1 MLQLFNQLNSNS
13 SSSSTSKNYDTIWCE
28 GQTSCRSEPFSAE
41 SVNGAE
47 GSESSPAL
55 GVITWA
61 AVSCGCSSAVKR
73 NLSLVSDCVTSF
85 STGKCSF

>member
-13 SSSSTSKNYDTIWCE
+13 SSSSTSKNYDTILCE

-55 GVITWA
+55 GVINCA
-61 AVSCGCSSAVKR
+61 A
-73 NLSLVSDCVTSF
+73 LSLL
-85 STGKCSF
+85 STDE